1 MVYLALN
8 IAFASSFTLCIKW
21 VQNRKREDIVTV
33 GMINYIVAA
42 ALTLPEFLSAD
53 SQASESGLDTS
64 AILSGAT
71 MGACYFI
78 AFFFVSYA
86 IRKVGASASAVIGA
100 LSILMPISCGIF
112 IWHEQPNSLQSVGVI
127 LAVLSLVLVGGN
139 RQKKPEQKTATEPE
153 TKTDETASKTHSGQW
168 MTPLILVVFFLLAG
182 LSRLSQEAFKHE
194 SSSDHRPTFLLTA
207 FVVSAIPAVAV
218 LIARRRRITLAE
230 FGFGFAM
237 GASNILQTHFILKS
251 LHFLAGFVVFPV
263 SSAGGLLLTAIVATS
278 LLGER
283 LNRKTCWGIGVAV
296 VALVLLNW
304 LPGEAT

>member
-1 MVYLALN
+1 M
-8 IAFASSFTLCIKW
+8 
-21 VQNRKREDIVTV
+21 
-33 GMINYIVAA
+33 
-42 ALTLPEFLSAD
+42 
-53 SQASESGLDTS
+53 
-64 AILSGAT
+64 
-71 MGACYFI
+71 
-78 AFFFVSYA
+78 
-86 IRKVGASASAVIGA
+86 
-100 LSILMPISCGIF
+100 
-112 IWHEQPNSLQSVGVI
+112 GVI

-139 RQKKPEQKTATEPE
+139 RQAKPEQKTETEPE
-153 TKTDETASKTHSGQW
+153 SKPEETPSKSLGNQETHSGQW

-218 LIARRRRITLAE
+218 LLARRRRITFAE

-251 LHFLAGFVVFPV
+251 LHFLEGFVVFPV
-263 SSAGGLLLTAIVATS
+263 SSAGGLLLTAIVATG